1 MKCRSPAALQRVAG
15 ELEKLAI
22 AILTDSRFMLAR
34 AEIFGVAPRRSVWSL
49 KRSLILAT
57 VD

>member
-1 MKCRSPAALQRVAG
+1 MKAAALRLYSAWRVM
-15 ELEKLAI
+15 LEKLAI